1 MNGFTLY
8 LIAVVF
14 GSLILVVLLT
24 LIQLEDRRARTR
36 LQNRLLQR
44 EKPPGTSFRQLLQPL
59 LDNIPVPGWF
69 GDLIESRTVLW
80 AGIPLTADQFRSAW
94 WLTSWLGL
102 LLGILTAILTSGAL
116 GGSLLGFLL
125 LLAGFAGPYSDLL
138 RRIRIRRRAI
148 ERSLPDFLDMLTF
161 TVEAGLGLVPA
172 IQRVVSGFEGPL
184 SDELETA
191 LLQIDLGYS
200 QREALLELAS
210 RVPAS
215 DVEHFVEAI
224 LLAERLGTSLA
235 RTMRIQS
242 SLLRT
247 RRRQRAEVQAQT
259 APIRIIPALVF
270 FFLPSLLLIYLA
282 PPIIN
287 FLLRR

>member
-1 MNGFTLY
+1 MILIY
-8 LIAVVF
+8 LIAIVF
-14 GSLILVVLLT
+14 GLLILVILFT
-24 LIQLEDRRARTR
+24 LIQLDDPGARMR
-36 LQNRLLQR
+36 LQGRLLRR
-44 EKPPGTSFRQLLQPL
+44 EKPPRISPIQRIPPI
-59 LDNIPVPGWF
+59 LDAIPVPGWF
-69 GDLIESRTVLW
+69 ADLLDSRTVTW
-80 AGIPLTADQFRSAW
+80 AGVILTADQFRSAW

-102 LLGILTAILTSGAL
+102 LLGTLIAILTSGAL
-116 GGSLLGFLL
+116 GGTLLGFLL
-125 LLAGFAGPYSDLL
+125 VLAGFAGPYYDLQ
-138 RRIRIRRRAI
+138 RRIRIRRRAV
-148 ERSLPDFLDMLTF
+148 ERTLPDFLDMLTF

-172 IQRVVSGFEGPL
+172 IKRVAAGFEGPL
-184 SDELETA
+184 SDELERA

-200 QREALLELAS
+200 QREALQGLVN
-210 RVPAS
+210 RVPSS

>member
-1 MNGFTLY
+1 MSLIY
-8 LIAVVF
+8 LIAIIF
-14 GSLILVVLLT
+14 GMLILVVLVT
-24 LIQLEDRRARTR
+24 LIQLDDPGARMR
-36 LQNRLLQR
+36 LHSRLLRAERPIGISIRQR
-44 EKPPGTSFRQLLQPL
+44 ILPL
-59 LDNIPVPGWF
+59 LDAVPVPGCF
-69 GDLIESRTVLW
+69 RNLADSQTVTW
-80 AGIPLTADQFRSAW
+80 AGIPFTEDQYKSAW

-102 LLGILTAILTSGAL
+102 FLWALSAVLTSNSLAGT
-116 GGSLLGFLL
+116 LLGFLL
-125 LLAGFAGPYSDLL
+125 FLAGFAGPHTILQ
-138 RRIRIRRRAI
+138 RRIRIRRRI
-148 ERSLPDFLDMLTF
+148 VERALPDFLDMLTF
-161 TVEAGLGLVPA
+161 TVEAGMGLVPA
-172 IQRVVSGFEGPL
+172 IKRVASGFEGVF
-184 SDELETA
+184 SKELELA

-200 QREALLELAS
+200 QREALQELARRLPS
-210 RVPAS
+210 R

-242 SLLRT
+242 NLLRT

>member
-1 MNGFTLY
+1 MSLIY
-8 LIAVVF
+8 LITIVF
-14 GSLILVVLLT
+14 GVLMLVVLVALV
-24 LIQLEDRRARTR
+24 QLDDPGARMR
-36 LQNRLLQR
+36 LHSRLLRAKKSTVVSLKQR
-44 EKPPGTSFRQLLQPL
+44 MLSLLEA
-59 LDNIPVPGWF
+59 IPVPRWF
-69 GDLIESRTVLW
+69 RDLVDSQTVTWAGVPLIEN
-80 AGIPLTADQFRSAW
+80 QFHSAW

-102 LLGILTAILTSGAL
+102 LLGVLTAVLASGNLTGT
-116 GGSLLGFLL
+116 LLSFLL
-125 LLAGFAGPYSDLL
+125 LLAGFAGPYCALQH
-138 RRIRIRRRAI
+138 RIRIRRRMV
-148 ERSLPDFLDMLTF
+148 ERALPDFLDMLTF

-172 IQRVVSGFEGPL
+172 IKRVAAGFEGIL
-184 SDELETA
+184 SEELALA

-200 QREALLELAS
+200 QREALRGLAN
-210 RVPAS
+210 RVPSS
-215 DVEHFVEAI
+215 DVENFVEAI

-235 RTMRIQS
+235 RTLRIQS

>member
-1 MNGFTLY
+1 MSLLY
-8 LIAVVF
+8 LIAIVF
-14 GSLILVVLLT
+14 GLLILVILVT
-24 LIQLEDRRARTR
+24 LIQLDDPGARMR
-36 LQNRLLQR
+36 LRSRLLQT
-44 EKPPGTSFRQLLQPL
+44 EKPVRVSLRQRILPILESVPVPVWFRDL
-59 LDNIPVPGWF
+59 LDPQIV
-69 GDLIESRTVLW
+69 TW
-80 AGIPLTADQFRSAW
+80 AGIHLTVDQFYSSW
-94 WLTSWLGL
+94 WLTSWLGT
-102 LLGILTAILTSGAL
+102 LLGILTAVLTSGSL

-125 LLAGFAGPYSDLL
+125 LLAGFAFPYYNLQ
-138 RRIRIRRRAI
+138 RRIRIRRRTV
-148 ERSLPDFLDMLTF
+148 ERALPDFLDMLTF

-172 IQRVVSGFEGPL
+172 IKRVAAGFEGPL
-184 SDELETA
+184 SKELGQA

-200 QREALLELAS
+200 QREALQGLAR
-210 RVPAS
+210 RVPS
-215 DVEHFVEAI
+215 NDVEHFVEAI
-224 LLAERLGTSLA
+224 LLSERLGTSLA
-235 RTMRIQS
+235 RTMRVQS

>member
-1 MNGFTLY
+1 LD
-8 LIAVVF
+8 AVPVPIWF
-14 GSLILVVLLT
+14 
-24 LIQLEDRRARTR
+24 QA
-36 LQNRLLQR
+36 
-44 EKPPGTSFRQLLQPL
+44 L
-59 LDNIPVPGWF
+59 LDPQIV
-69 GDLIESRTVLW
+69 TW
-80 AGIPLTADQFRSAW
+80 AGIALTEDQFYSFW
-94 WLTSWLGL
+94 WLTSWLGT
-102 LLGILTAILTSGAL
+102 LLGILTGILTSGTL
-116 GGSLLGFLL
+116 GGATLGFLL
-125 LLAGFAGPYSDLL
+125 LLAGFALPYYNLQ
-138 RRIRIRRRAI
+138 RRIRIRRRAV
-148 ERSLPDFLDMLTF
+148 ERALPDFLDMLTF

-172 IQRVVSGFEGPL
+172 IKRITAGFEGPL
-184 SDELETA
+184 SKELEQA

-200 QREALLELAS
+200 QREALQGLAK
-210 RVPAS
+210 RVPSS
-215 DVEHFVEAI
+215 DLEHFVEAI

>member
-1 MNGFTLY
+1 MSLIY
-8 LIAVVF
+8 LIAIVF
-14 GSLILVVLLT
+14 GLLILVILVT
-24 LIQLEDRRARTR
+24 LIQLNDPGARLR
-36 LQNRLLQR
+36 LRSQVLRT
-44 EKPPGTSFRQLLQPL
+44 EKPARLSLWRRILPILEVLPVPVWFQEL
-59 LDNIPVPGWF
+59 LDPQIV
-69 GDLIESRTVLW
+69 IW
-80 AGIPLTADQFRSAW
+80 AGISLTVDQFYSAW
-94 WLTSWLGL
+94 WLTSWLGT
-102 LLGILTAILTSGAL
+102 LLGISTGVLTSG
-116 GGSLLGFLL
+116 SLVGILIGFLL
-125 LLAGFAGPYSDLL
+125 FLAGYTLPYYNLQ
-138 RRIRIRRRAI
+138 RRIRIRRRAV
-148 ERSLPDFLDMLTF
+148 ERALPDFLDMLTF

-172 IQRVVSGFEGPL
+172 IKRVAAGFEGPL
-184 SDELETA
+184 SKELEKA

-200 QREALLELAS
+200 QREALQDLNK
-210 RVPAS
+210 RVPSS

>member
-1 MNGFTLY
+1 MSLIY
-8 LIAVVF
+8 LIAIVF
-14 GSLILVVLLT
+14 GLLILVILVT
-24 LIQLEDRRARTR
+24 LIQLDDPGARVR
-36 LQNRLLQR
+36 LRSRLLQT
-44 EKPPGTSFRQLLQPL
+44 EKPAGVSLRQRILPILEV
-59 LDNIPVPGWF
+59 IPVPVWF
-69 GDLIESRTVLW
+69 QDLLDPQIVTW
-80 AGIPLTADQFRSAW
+80 AGIALTEDQFYSTW
-94 WLTSWLGL
+94 WLTSWLGT
-102 LLGILTAILTSGAL
+102 LLGILTGILTSGTL
-116 GGSLLGFLL
+116 GGALLGFLL
-125 LLAGFAGPYSDLL
+125 LLAGFALPYYNLQ
-138 RRIRIRRRAI
+138 RRIRIRRRAV
-148 ERSLPDFLDMLTF
+148 ERALPDFLDMLTF

-172 IQRVVSGFEGPL
+172 IKRVTAGFDGPL
-184 SDELETA
+184 SKELEQA

-200 QREALLELAS
+200 QREALQSLAK
-210 RVPAS
+210 RVPS
-215 DVEHFVEAI
+215 NDLEHFVEAI

>member
-1 MNGFTLY
+1 MNLIY
-8 LIAVVF
+8 LIAIVF
-14 GSLILVVLLT
+14 GLLILVILMT
-24 LIQLEDRRARTR
+24 LIQLDDPRARMR
-36 LQNRLLQR
+36 LRSRLLQT
-44 EKPPGTSFRQLLQPL
+44 EKPAGLSLRQRILPILEAVPVPVWFQDL
-59 LDNIPVPGWF
+59 LDPQIV
-69 GDLIESRTVLW
+69 TW
-80 AGIPLTADQFRSAW
+80 AGILLTEDQFYSAW
-94 WLTSWLGL
+94 WLTSWLGT
-102 LLGILTAILTSGAL
+102 LLGILTAVLTSGSLA
-116 GGSLLGFLL
+116 GALLGFLL
-125 LLAGFAGPYSDLL
+125 LLAGFALPYYNLQ
-138 RRIRIRRRAI
+138 RRIRIRRRAV
-148 ERSLPDFLDMLTF
+148 ERALPDFLDMLTF

-172 IQRVVSGFEGPL
+172 IKRVAAGFEGPL
-184 SDELETA
+184 SKELEKA

-200 QREALLELAS
+200 QREALQRLAK
-210 RVPAS
+210 RVPSS

>member
-1 MNGFTLY
+1 MSLIY
-8 LIAVVF
+8 LIAIVF
-14 GSLILVVLLT
+14 GLLILVILVT
-24 LIQLEDRRARTR
+24 LIQLDDPGARVR
-36 LQNRLLQR
+36 LRSRLLQT
-44 EKPPGTSFRQLLQPL
+44 EKTAGISLRQRILPILEAVPVPAWFQDL
-59 LDNIPVPGWF
+59 LDPQIV
-69 GDLIESRTVLW
+69 TW
-80 AGIPLTADQFRSAW
+80 AGILLTEDQFYSAW
-94 WLTSWLGL
+94 WLTSWLGT
-102 LLGILTAILTSGAL
+102 LLGILIAVLTSGSL
-116 GGSLLGFLL
+116 GGTLLGFLL
-125 LLAGFAGPYSDLL
+125 LLAGGSLPYTYLQ
-138 RRIRIRRRAI
+138 RRIRFRRRAV
-148 ERSLPDFLDMLTF
+148 ERALPDFLDMLTF

-172 IQRVVSGFEGPL
+172 IKRVAAGFEGPL
-184 SDELETA
+184 SKELGLA

-200 QREALLELAS
+200 QREALQGLAK
-210 RVPAS
+210 RVPS
-215 DVEHFVEAI
+215 NDVEHFVEAI

>member
-1 MNGFTLY
+1 MSLIY
-8 LIAVVF
+8 LLAIVF
-14 GSLILVVLLT
+14 GVLILVVLVT
-24 LIQLEDRRARTR
+24 LIQLDDPRARMR
-36 LQNRLLQR
+36 LHSRLLR
-44 EKPPGTSFRQLLQPL
+44 IERPPGVSLRQRLLPI
-59 LDNIPVPGWF
+59 LDAIPVPGWF
-69 GDLIESRTVLW
+69 GGLTDTQTVIW
-80 AGIPLTADQFRSAW
+80 SGIPLTEEQFHSAW

-102 LLGILTAILTSGAL
+102 LLGVLPAVLTSGNLA
-116 GGSLLGFLL
+116 GTLLGFLFF
-125 LLAGFAGPYSDLL
+125 LAGFAGPYYELQ
-138 RRIRIRRRAI
+138 RRIRIRRRTV
-148 ERSLPDFLDMLTF
+148 ERDLPDFLDMLTF
-161 TVEAGLGLVPA
+161 TIEAGLGLVPA
-172 IQRVVSGFEGPL
+172 IKRVSAGFEGAL
-184 SDELETA
+184 SGELTQA

-200 QREALLELAS
+200 QREALQGLAR
-210 RVPAS
+210 RVPS
-215 DVEHFVEAI
+215 NDVEHFVEAI

-242 SLLRT
+242 NLLRT

>member
-1 MNGFTLY
+1 MS
-8 LIAVVF
+8 LIYPIAIVF
-14 GSLILVVLLT
+14 ALLILVILVS
-24 LIQLEDRRARTR
+24 LIQLEDPRARMR
-36 LQNRLLQR
+36 LHSRLLR
-44 EKPPGTSFRQLLQPL
+44 IERPPGISLRQRILPF
-59 LDNIPVPGWF
+59 LDAIPVPGWF
-69 GDLIESRTVLW
+69 GDLMEYQTVIW
-80 AGIPLTADQFRSAW
+80 AGIPLTEDQFYSAW
-94 WLTSWLGL
+94 WLISWLGM
-102 LLGILTAILTSGAL
+102 LLGILTAVLISSNLAGT
-116 GGSLLGFLL
+116 LLGFLL
-125 LLAGFAGPYSDLL
+125 FLAGFAGPYYDLQ
-138 RRIRIRRRAI
+138 RRIHIRRRTV
-148 ERSLPDFLDMLTF
+148 ERDLPDFLDMLTF
-161 TVEAGLGLVPA
+161 TIEAGLGLVPA
-172 IQRVVSGFEGPL
+172 IKRVSAGFEGAL
-184 SDELETA
+184 SEELKQA

-200 QREALLELAS
+200 QREALQGLAKQ
-210 RVPAS
+210 VPSS

-242 SLLRT
+242 NLLRT